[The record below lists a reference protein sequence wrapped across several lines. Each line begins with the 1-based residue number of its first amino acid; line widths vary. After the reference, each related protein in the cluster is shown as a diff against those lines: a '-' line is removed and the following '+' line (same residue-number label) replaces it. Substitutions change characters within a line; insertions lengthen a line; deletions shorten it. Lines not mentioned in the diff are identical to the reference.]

1 MSLQGGVGKEHGYEI
16 TYWHK
21 DGRTILFVC
30 MNPEIAVSSTGGGN
44 SVGLKADVLPVTL
57 AFAGKING
65 VRDERTG
72 KDLGGGTEFKFDW
85 PMNEAIVISF
95 EGAPPRP

>member
-1 MSLQGGVGKEHGYEI
+1 
-16 TYWHK
+16 
-21 DGRTILFVC
+21 

-57 AFAGKING
+57 AFAGKLSG

-72 KDLGGGTEFKFDW
+72 KDLGDGSEFKFDW
-85 PMNEAIVISF
+85 KMNEAIVLSF
-95 EGAPPRP
+95 DGLPPRSP